1 MSISCPYYTA
11 YARKRQPY
19 ILHKKSAL
27 YLGETQKVAEIAVQG
42 LDKNMGQ
49 PYTVATMTP
58 KHTTTTTQEDDTMYE
73 TIFNT
78 CKTLDELKKAYKAA
92 AMKHHP
98 DVGGSTV
105 AMQQINAAYERKFEY
120 LKGRQNTEAA
130 ADTTGKT
137 HATTESAG
145 DFVAIIDALLRLDG
159 LEIELCGRWLWIGGN
174 TRQHKEALKAAGCR
188 WSSTKK
194 LWSWHFAEDGVYH
207 RGKSKSMDQ
216 IRSKY
221 GSTSFSRSTNSD
233 ALPA

>member
-1 MSISCPYYTA
+1 
-11 YARKRQPY
+11 
-19 ILHKKSAL
+19 
-27 YLGETQKVAEIAVQG
+27 
-42 LDKNMGQ
+42 
-49 PYTVATMTP
+49 
-58 KHTTTTTQEDDTMYE
+58 MYE

-92 AMKHHP
+92 AMQHHP
-98 DVGGSTV
+98 DVGGSTA

-137 HATTESAG
+137 HATTENAS
-145 DFVAIIDALLRLDG
+145 DFIAIINALLRLDG

-174 TRQHKEALKAAGCR
+174 TREHKEALKAAGCR

-207 RGKSKSMDQ
+207 RGKSKSMAE

-221 GSTSFSRSTNSD
+221 GSTSFSRPTHSD

>member
-1 MSISCPYYTA
+1 
-11 YARKRQPY
+11 
-19 ILHKKSAL
+19 
-27 YLGETQKVAEIAVQG
+27 
-42 LDKNMGQ
+42 
-49 PYTVATMTP
+49 
-58 KHTTTTTQEDDTMYE
+58 MYE
-73 TIFNT
+73 TIFNH

-98 DVGGSTV
+98 DVGGSTE
-105 AMQQINAAYERKFEY
+105 AMQEINAAYERKFEY
-120 LKGRQNTEAA
+120 LKGRQNAEYAERFEVLKRSQNEQAA
-130 ADTTGKT
+130 EDTTGKT
-137 HATTESAG
+137 YATTENAA
-145 DFVAIIDALLRLDG
+145 DFIAIINALLRLDG

-174 TRQHKEALKAAGCR
+174 TREHKEALKAAGCR

-194 LWSWHFAEDGVYH
+194 LWSWHYAEDGVFH